1 MSFRIHSQL
10 PELKRELENKLLELQ
25 GQLDGDFDYEI
36 SAEVL
41 PREQAVEAS
50 QQLAAKSGADTIF
63 LAAGAFVAEQSVT
76 APVDKTVDEDPDF
89 AMGLAPVPDPTL
101 AAENDRPTQ
110 TISPAESGCA
120 TPSKPRI
127 NTAEIQQ
134 ALAEQSARAREFSDQ
149 VAGRT
154 ASFITL
160 AGRSSSKALDR
171 ASEWASKKRAAARAA
186 GSELRK
192 RIAEKREQSRARAA
206 EWNARRSERQAAES
220 KQRAARERAA
230 HREAELAAAAAH
242 IMRREQEKNA
252 GQPVIHEQ
260 ARIVRNAKPMIVRE
274 RDTWPIWRNAFVVA
288 ACLALIG
295 VFLLTAGGKQT
306 KASPATSTELNQ
318 PAVAAPEHLVPQPK
332 EIVKPPAAKPAAAAK
347 SAKALKSSP
356 PHQRI
361 ARAADDDLQEVTVRH
376 YPNASPIAPPKKNAK
391 GVVQISDME

>member
-1 MSFRIHSQL
+1 MSFRIHSQS

-25 GQLDGDFDYEI
+25 GQLDGDYEI

-50 QQLAAKSGADTIF
+50 LQLAAKSGADTIF
-63 LAAGAFVAEQSVT
+63 LAAGAFVAVQSIT
-76 APVDKTVDEDPDF
+76 APANKAEEEDPDPDF
-89 AMGLAPVPDPTL
+89 AMGLAPVPDQMR
-101 AAENDRPTQ
+101 AAENDRATQ
-110 TISPAESGCA
+110 NISPAKGGGA
-120 TPSKPRI
+120 TPPKPTI
-127 NTAEIQQ
+127 NTADIQQ
-134 ALAEQSARAREFSDQ
+134 ALAEKSARAREFSAE
-149 VAGRT
+149 VTART
-154 ASFITL
+154 ASLITL
-160 AGRSSSKALDR
+160 AGRSSSKALNR

-192 RIAEKREQSRARAA
+192 RIAEKQEQSRARAA

-242 IMRREQEKNA
+242 IMHREQEKNA
-252 GQPVIHEQ
+252 VQPVIHEQ
-260 ARIVRNAKPMIVRE
+260 ARIGRNAKPMTVRE

-318 PAVAAPEHLVPQPK
+318 PAVAAPEHFVPQPK
-332 EIVKPPAAKPAAAAK
+332 EAVKPAAAKPTAAAK

-356 PHQRI
+356 HQRV
-361 ARAADDDLQEVTVRH
+361 ARAADDDVQEVIVRH
-376 YPNASPIAPPKKNAK
+376 YPNASPIAPPKKDAK

>member
-1 MSFRIHSQL
+1 MSFRIQSQS

-63 LAAGAFVAEQSVT
+63 LAAGAFAARQSIT
-76 APVDKTVDEDPDF
+76 APADKTVDEDPDF
-89 AMGLAPVPDPTL
+89 AMGLAPVPDPTH
-101 AAENDRPTQ
+101 AAENDRAVQ
-110 TISPAESGCA
+110 HISPAEGGSG

-134 ALAEQSARAREFSDQ
+134 ALAEKAARAREFSAE
-149 VAGRT
+149 VTART
-154 ASFITL
+154 ASLITL
-160 AGRSSSKALDR
+160 AGRSSSKALNR

-192 RIAEKREQSRARAA
+192 RIAEKQEQSRARAA

-242 IMRREQEKNA
+242 IMHREREKNA
-252 GQPVIHEQ
+252 VQPVIHEQ
-260 ARIVRNAKPMIVRE
+260 ARIGRNAKPMTVRE

-318 PAVAAPEHLVPQPK
+318 PAVAAPEHFVPQPK
-332 EIVKPPAAKPAAAAK
+332 EAVKPAAAKPTAAAK

-356 PHQRI
+356 HQRV
-361 ARAADDDLQEVTVRH
+361 ARAADDDVQEVIVRH
-376 YPNASPIAPPKKNAK
+376 YPNASPIAPPKKDAK